1 MDRKAGGELAGL
13 FHQAGAQHAHRRIGG
28 DDGVIVDG
36 HLQAVPLYKI
46 VLDVVDDIVGL
57 ERVGFAGMRNIR
69 RFSYFS
75 FVRRFTE
82 FVCVLKNSFCSLNC
96 ILTYYNLHC

>member
-1 MDRKAGGELAGL
+1 MTNLIGNRNVL
-13 FHQAGAQHAHRRIGG
+13 FA
-28 DDGVIVDG
+28 
-36 HLQAVPLYKI
+36 
-46 VLDVVDDIVGL
+46 
-57 ERVGFAGMRNIR
+57 EMRNIR

-82 FVCVLKNSFCSLNC
+82 FVCVLKNSFCSLNR